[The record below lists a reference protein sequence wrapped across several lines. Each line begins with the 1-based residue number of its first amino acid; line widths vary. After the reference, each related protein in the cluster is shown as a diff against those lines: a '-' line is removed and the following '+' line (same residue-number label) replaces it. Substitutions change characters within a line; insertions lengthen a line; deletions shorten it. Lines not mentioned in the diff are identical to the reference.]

1 MKQIVEQLNKIA
13 KKIDA
18 NVDIPDSDLIIDS
31 LDAITKAYGG
41 TPNDSNLIVDK
52 LEDIAGVASKGG
64 GGGSSEIAL
73 IPEQTV
79 SLEPYGEGTPLGI
92 AELTGVT
99 IDPEAH
105 FSAIPVKINNEL
117 YLLEYDDTIND
128 GLGGYVKPFAPVVM
142 ISYKAQENKWY
153 VITIG
158 TGNMAISSSY
168 QSGSPSMEIKLVTT
182 NEPSDL
188 ITLPFDNFGSFNNN
202 ISLQADTYRTVNGLL
217 GLRLMMDENEESH
230 YAITLEND
238 EHGSGFNAELCTGEN
253 CEIEVDEE
261 DNHYIYITVVNNE
274 LPASAVITMLG
285 SVV

>member
-105 FSAIPVKINNEL
+105 FSAIPVKIALKSNMRKFPHRKIL
-117 YLLEYDDTIND
+117 KILTMRDMTLLFT
-128 GLGGYVKPFAPVVM
+128 
-142 ISYKAQENKWY
+142 
-153 VITIG
+153 
-158 TGNMAISSSY
+158 
-168 QSGSPSMEIKLVTT
+168 
-182 NEPSDL
+182 L
-188 ITLPFDNFGSFNNN
+188 I
-202 ISLQADTYRTVNGLL
+202 IA
-217 GLRLMMDENEESH
+217 
-230 YAITLEND
+230 
-238 EHGSGFNAELCTGEN
+238 
-253 CEIEVDEE
+253 
-261 DNHYIYITVVNNE
+261 
-274 LPASAVITMLG
+274 
-285 SVV
+285 